1 MGVLKGFEQLA
12 HELPEDERNELL
24 NELKDELRAYS
35 NTRNPDAA
43 DKISAAE
50 LPPAENEEG
59 SIKDPKYL
67 EKIYR
72 KIPLVDKIM
81 VVFRK
86 LFTGKSI
93 EQIVEDYILKKL
105 GKEIESSFPGLIDA
119 KNSRLKERFYSE
131 ISIFAGSIDVFS
143 QPVNYINKAGPALF
157 YRYAAAREM
166 SGFEE
171 HLKQNTNPDSIY
183 ASGSIKNYEDLK
195 LEINVKYN
203 EIMDSVDAD
212 EKKNMYGLA
221 RSLFYITQLV
231 LYPYELLKKK
241 FVIDASGYRSCQFA
255 GARKLLG
262 QLDTIIT
269 SMTSEIN
276 DYQLFCDYLF
286 DFYLTGN
293 ETVTDSSGTDE
304 YPAKAKKK
312 AMEAVSQIYSLKKT
326 IPFKKILKLIYKNT
340 DYKPGSISGGE
351 EWFAIYKQLLKD
363 ELDEI
368 TENFIFRQ
376 KKKSVVAKLKA
387 FIPDMPVTEKY
398 YFIFRLGSKAFPLK
412 KCNLLYYLYIFYQ
425 KYYTKII
432 EKTASVIMLDGN
444 FYKDSNKKELSEAFN
459 HINSFSE
466 AYQEYVSKIGID
478 NQSDNEAFAY
488 TQEKHSIGGKKTK
501 KENMARVL
509 SKEGYR
515 LYKSYYDAFISIKN
529 ILGGVA
535 TGNASGKYDTL
546 SNLSVVC
553 EEKTSMSVIA
563 IDKMYRQLSEI
574 LNIFKE
580 YDELEID
587 EYE

>member
-12 HELPEDERNELL
+12 HELPEDERNDLL

-35 NTRNPDAA
+35 NTGHVDTA
-43 DKISAAE
+43 DENSAVDLSA
-50 LPPAENEEG
+50 AENEEG

-67 EKIYR
+67 EKIYS
-72 KIPLVDKIM
+72 KIPLVEKIM
-81 VVFRK
+81 VIFRK

-93 EQIVEDYILKKL
+93 EQLIEDYILKKL
-105 GKEIESSFPGLIDA
+105 GKEIEASFPGLIDA

-143 QPVNYINKAGPALF
+143 QPINYISKAGPALF
-157 YRYAAAREM
+157 YRYAASREM

-171 HLKQNTNPDSIY
+171 HLKQNTSPESIY
-183 ASGSIKNYEDLK
+183 ASGSLKNYEDLK

-221 RSLFYITQLV
+221 RSLFYVTQLV
-231 LYPYELLKKK
+231 LYPYELLKKN
-241 FVIDASGYRSCQFA
+241 FVIDASGYRFCQFA

-262 QLDTIIT
+262 QLDTLIT
-269 SMTSEIN
+269 SMTSEIM
-276 DYQLFCDYLF
+276 DYQLFCNYLF

-293 ETVTDSSGTDE
+293 ETGTDSSGTDE

-340 DYKPGSISGGE
+340 EYKPGRISGGE

-363 ELDEI
+363 EIDEI

-376 KKKSVVAKLKA
+376 KKKSVVAKMRA
-387 FIPDMPVTEKY
+387 FIPEMPVAEKY
-398 YFIFRLGSKAFPLK
+398 YFIFRLGSNSFPLK
-412 KCNLLYYLYIFYQ
+412 KSNLLYYLYIFYQ
-425 KYYTKII
+425 KYYMKIV

-444 FYKDSNKKELSEAFN
+444 FYKESNKKELNEAFN

-466 AYQEYVSKIGID
+466 SYQEYVSKIGID
-478 NQSDNEAFAY
+478 TQSDNDTLSYA
-488 TQEKHSIGGKKTK
+488 QDKHTTGGKKKK
-501 KENMARVL
+501 KETMVKVL

-580 YDELEID
+580 YDELEND